1 MSQAV
6 VVSHYISQISPVKQT
21 ARGGFP
27 WIIEVIEVSASVCL
41 FVPPLFVLMQT
52 NFKKKRKRKC
62 KMHHFLFYDKKIFGF
77 FQGHRTEVDTK
88 ANLNSSKLNDCCIT
102 SMKATELFCDVK
114 PVIIEL

>member
-52 NFKKKRKRKC
+52 NFKKKEKENVK
-62 KMHHFLFYDKKIFGF
+62 
-77 FQGHRTEVDTK
+77 
-88 ANLNSSKLNDCCIT
+88 CIT
-102 SMKATELFCDVK
+102 SFFMIRRFLDFSKDTEQRWTLK
-114 PVIIEL
+114 QI

>member
-52 NFKKKRKRKC
+52 NLKKKRKRKC